1 MFYFWQGYQTRKI
14 GEGIYKNSLYYHNK
28 FSVHLKLFQNK
39 LGIFFLITIERDLL
53 LWSKQQILDG
63 MPVASWNIGES
74 FSIFTQAKE
83 DTYKMTWQRSYLR
96 PSSSRSSLGNNVH
109 QWHTPP
115 KATKPAFYML
125 LDHHST
131 VCGFGL

>member
-14 GEGIYKNSLYYHNK
+14 GEGIYKNSLYYHYK

-83 DTYKMTWQRSYLR
+83 RIPIKWHDKGVIW
-96 PSSSRSSLGNNVH
+96 GH
-109 QWHTPP
+109 QVQG
-115 KATKPAFYML
+115 L
-125 LDHHST
+125 L
-131 VCGFGL
+131 